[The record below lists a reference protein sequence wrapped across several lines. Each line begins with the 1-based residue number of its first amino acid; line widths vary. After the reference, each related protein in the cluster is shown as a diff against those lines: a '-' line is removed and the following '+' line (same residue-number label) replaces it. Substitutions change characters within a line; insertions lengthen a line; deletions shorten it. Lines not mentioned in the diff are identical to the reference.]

1 MNKNA
6 KKRENLT
13 YNKLNRIKNKAIKEY
28 YVKNNGE
35 LLEFLFEN
43 IKGQSKN
50 NIKTILKNNCIGVNG
65 APVKQFNYP
74 LLKGDVVCVSK
85 YPLEEKIK
93 KDNFKLEI
101 IYEDDDF
108 LVINKPYGLLSI
120 SSDKE
125 KSKTAYRYCMDYVRS
140 KDKMARIYVV
150 HRIDKDTSGLLL
162 ICKDDYTHK
171 EIAKQLEDHSM
182 HREYIALTDGI
193 IRSDNGKIIGKIG
206 RDKTNRLKMAIDN
219 QNGKEAITHF
229 EVLKR
234 YSNYTLIKC
243 RLETGRT
250 HQIRVHMS
258 SINHPLV
265 GDKLYG
271 GSTSL
276 YNDGQLLH
284 AYKLTFY
291 HPILKKEIS
300 LETDLPQ
307 YFKEVLDKLKN

>member
-1 MNKNA
+1 MNSKEFKIEKNLEGLRLDKA
-6 KKRENLT
+6 LTLLDSLNSRVYYANL
-13 YNKLNRIKNKAIKEY
+13 IKNSSILVNNQYVSPSYKVKE
-28 YVKNNGE
+28 GD
-35 LLEFLFEN
+35 
-43 IKGQSKN
+43 
-50 NIKTILKNNCIGVNG
+50 TILVNYVQKESNTDLL
-65 APVKQFNYP
+65 PYEFN
-74 LLKGDVVCVSK
+74 LDIV
-85 YPLEEKIK
+85 
-93 KDNFKLEI
+93 
-101 IYEDDDF
+101 YEDDYL
-108 LVINKPYGLLSI
+108 LVINKPKGLVVHPGDGHHNDTLVNALIYANKKLSQVNGL
-120 SSDKE
+120 E
-125 KSKTAYRYCMDYVRS
+125 
-140 KDKMARIYVV
+140 RIGIV

-206 RDKTNRLKMAIDN
+206 RDKSNRLKMAIDN

-307 YFKEVLDKLKN
+307 YFKEVLDKLEN